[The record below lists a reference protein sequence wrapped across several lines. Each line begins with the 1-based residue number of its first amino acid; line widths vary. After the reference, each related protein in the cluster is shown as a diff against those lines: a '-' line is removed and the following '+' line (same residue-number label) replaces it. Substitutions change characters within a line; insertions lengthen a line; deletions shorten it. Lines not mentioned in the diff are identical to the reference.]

1 MWWIIGI
8 LIVGVIIYKF
18 VADLNK
24 DNDDLQSQ
32 SSSDKF
38 SGIVK
43 IINAA
48 AFGGKGEVY
57 QLNRRVFNLYKDGEN
72 QIINFDYSTGSLTI
86 TWKFKY
92 FQQEVVHRRQFDDVR
107 MISMALQ
114 ERIGNQMV
122 NEMPEVIERHMKR
135 VLGRI

>member
-57 QLNRRVFNLYKDGEN
+57 QLNRRVFNLYKDG
-72 QIINFDYSTGSLTI
+72 
-86 TWKFKY
+86 
-92 FQQEVVHRRQFDDVR
+92 
-107 MISMALQ
+107 
-114 ERIGNQMV
+114 
-122 NEMPEVIERHMKR
+122 
-135 VLGRI
+135 